1 MLYNFQLSV
10 KSPQQT
16 ADSAEQGDDCQE
28 ILSHAVFDVQLVS
41 LIL

>member
-28 ILSHAVFDVQLVS
+28 ILSHAVFDVQLVL